1 MPAHRIVRYLG
12 LAIIALGLVAALAVY
27 GSAAANADIDQVARQ
42 REMREL
48 QRLGGA
54 AEVQT
59 VEFDQW
65 LDSLWH
71 GERLAGTLAVLGLIV
86 GGACWWIGGL
96 MAEDPDAAD
105 SRL

>member
-1 MPAHRIVRYLG
+1 MPANRIVRCLG
-12 LAIIALGLVAALAVY
+12 LAIIALGLVAAVAVY
-27 GSAAANADIDQVARQ
+27 WSAGADSDIDQVARQ

-54 AEVQT
+54 ATVQT
-59 VEFDQW
+59 VKFDQW

-71 GERLAGTLAVLGLIV
+71 GERLAGTLAVLGLIA
-86 GGACWWIGGL
+86 GGACWRIGGL
-96 MAEDPDAAD
+96 MGEDPDAAD